1 MNARRNSKWQAIATA
16 KLNHQLSVENARQAG
31 AALKKHIKPKKTSPK
46 KKAVKKPKKA
56 AKKAAKKPKKA
67 AKKPKKA
74 TKKSTKKK

>member
-46 KKAVKKPKKA
+46 KKAVKKA
-56 AKKAAKKPKKA
+56 VAKT
-67 AKKPKKA
+67 
-74 TKKSTKKK
+74 TKKVTK